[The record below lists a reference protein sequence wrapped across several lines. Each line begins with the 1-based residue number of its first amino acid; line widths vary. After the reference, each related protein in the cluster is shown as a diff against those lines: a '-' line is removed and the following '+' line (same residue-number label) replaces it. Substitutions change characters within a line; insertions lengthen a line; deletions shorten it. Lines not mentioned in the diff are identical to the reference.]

1 MAIINVKLKV
11 LPEERYS
18 VIMLNT
24 GSIMYGR
31 RRRNLVR
38 TKRDKSIIVPFL
50 LWLRE
55 LMVTKNGGK
64 NKGNTHTQE
73 RLKNMLIKELKI
85 KKRKTKVVFS

>member
-55 LMVTKNGGK
+55 LMVTKMVEK
-64 NKGNTHTQE
+64 NKGNTQKE

>member
-55 LMVTKNGGK
+55 LMVTKMVEK
-64 NKGNTHTQE
+64 IRATLTH
-73 RLKNMLIKELKI
+73 
-85 KKRKTKVVFS
+85 KRD